1 MDSFSTE
8 LWLGTQE
15 SLLAYKSLQEKLPDL
30 LTSNLALEASV
41 SGGSVLV
48 GSPYKVSNGVGVI
61 PIQGGLVNADVP
73 IALCQMFGITTYA
86 NLQQAFYL
94 AAEDEEVERVVLE
107 INSPGG
113 AVSGIE
119 PTLEALQFL
128 KSKKPVATFIDSC
141 ASAAYWLG
149 SAGQKI
155 VLSKLGIVGSIGVI
169 FQMLNKAEQLKKD
182 GVEPFVVRSVEKK
195 ARVNPHEVITEDV
208 RLEVQQHVNYIH
220 KQFVHQV
227 ATNRRLTFEFV
238 QSEMA
243 DGRTFFGKEA
253 IDRRFVDSIGTLDS
267 LINSWHPAQRTISYQ
282 QGGLMSTETGDTPMG
297 EDVVVT
303 ENNETINTNTNTN
316 TTGINLQS
324 QVESIQAQLNS
335 ANITITELSSKLS
348 AAETTNA
355 KLEANNT
362 ALSNFVADK
371 AQILTA
377 YTELLKDNITSNSNA
392 LNVEVVMPSDLA
404 GLEALNKQL
413 NEKFQAKF
421 PAGGVAVTNPEAISN
436 SDSGS
441 ELSWMKNIKTHK
453 GN

>member
-30 LTSNLALEASV
+30 LASNLALEASGG
-41 SGGSVLV
+41 GGSVLV

-107 INSPGG
+107 INSSGG

-182 GVEPFVVRSVEKK
+182 GVELFVVRSVEKK

-227 ATNRRLTFEFV
+227 ATNRQLTFEFV

-282 QGGLMSTETGDTPMG
+282 QGGLTSTETGDTPMG
-297 EDVVVT
+297 KDGVVT
-303 ENNETINTNTNTN
+303 ENNETINTN

-371 AQILTA
+371 AQTLTA
-377 YTELLKDNITSNSNA
+377 YTELLKANITSKSNA
-392 LNVEVVMPSDLA
+392 LNVEVVMPSDRA

-413 NEKFQAKF
+413 DEKFQAKF

>member
-30 LTSNLALEASV
+30 LASNLALGA
-41 SGGSVLV
+41 SGGDESELV
-48 GSPYKVSNGVGVI
+48 ISPYKVVNRVGVI
-61 PIQGGLVNADVP
+61 PIQGELINSNIPLD
-73 IALCQMFGITTYA
+73 ICQRYGITTYP
-86 NLQQAFYL
+86 NLQQAIYL
-94 AAEDEEVERVVLE
+94 AAEDDEVERVVLE

-113 AVSGIE
+113 AVSGLE
-119 PTLEALQFL
+119 PTLDALRFL
-128 KSKKPVATFIDSC
+128 KSKKPIMSFLDTC

-149 SAGQKI
+149 SIGEKI
-155 VLSKLGIVGSIGVI
+155 VLSKLGVVGSIGVL
-169 FQMLNKAEQLKKD
+169 FQMFNVSEQLKKD
-182 GVEPFVVRSVEKK
+182 GVEPIVVRSVEKK
-195 ARVNPHEVITEDV
+195 ARLSPYEPTTEDV
-208 RLEVQQHVNYIH
+208 RREVQQRVDYLHEH
-220 KQFVHQV
+220 FVQQV
-227 ATNRRLTFEFV
+227 ATNRQLTFEFV

-253 IDRRFVDSIGTLDS
+253 IKRRFVDSIDTLDS
-267 LINSWHPAQRTISYQ
+267 LIKSWHPTQRTTSYQ
-282 QGGLMSTETGDTPMG
+282 QNGLMSTKTGDTSMG
-297 EDVVVT
+297 KDVVVT
-303 ENNETINTNTNTN
+303 ENNETIDTN

-335 ANITITELSSKLS
+335 ANVAITELSSKLS
-348 AAETTNA
+348 AAENTNA
-355 KLEANNT
+355 RLEATNT
-362 ALSNFVADK
+362 ALSNSVADK

-377 YTELLKDNITSNSNA
+377 YTELLKASITSNSNA
-392 LNVEVVMPSDLA
+392 LKIEVVMPNDLA

-413 NEKFQAKF
+413 DEKFQAKF

>member
-73 IALCQMFGITTYA
+73 ISLCQMFGITTYA
-86 NLQQAFYL
+86 NLQHAFYL
-94 AAEDEEVERVVLE
+94 AADDEEVERVVLE

-155 VLSKLGIVGSIGVI
+155 VLSKLGVVGSIGVI

-404 GLEALNKQL
+404 GLETLNKQL